1 MIEWAVGSAY
11 GTMVLKMVVLTCHF
25 VVCLSKM
32 NDNLDCYSVS
42 AAVGLCRDA
51 ILWMHFTA
59 LK

>member
-42 AAVGLCRDA
+42 AAVDCAEMQFYECISL
-51 ILWMHFTA
+51 H
-59 LK
+59 